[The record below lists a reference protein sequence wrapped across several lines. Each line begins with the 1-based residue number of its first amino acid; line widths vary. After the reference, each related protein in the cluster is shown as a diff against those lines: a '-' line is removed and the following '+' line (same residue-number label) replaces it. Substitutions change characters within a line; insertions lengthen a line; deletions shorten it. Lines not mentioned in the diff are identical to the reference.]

1 MEEKIERL
9 AGRVAH
15 DFGLLASG
23 QATEPSGDE
32 VLEIANL
39 VNELAHELEGLDSQ
53 LSPEPAD
60 TGELATLPVDERKTA
75 LVVDGEPEDRK
86 PVAATLERERWTVLQ
101 AADGDEALR
110 ICDEFPG
117 PIILMLTNVILPDM
131 SGRELAERAAL
142 LRPGMN
148 VIYMSGY
155 TDDEVMFYGILGPG
169 VATLSKPV
177 AEDALRERVAQA
189 LEAALV

>member
-1 MEEKIERL
+1 MEEKLERL

-23 QATEPSGDE
+23 QAPEPSGDE

-39 VNELAHELEGLDSQ
+39 VNELAHELEGIQ
-53 LSPEPAD
+53 PQISPEPRD
-60 TGELATLPVDERKTA
+60 TGELAPLPMDERRTA
-75 LVVDGEPEDRK
+75 LIVDGEPEDRK
-86 PVAATLERERWTVLQ
+86 PVAGMFQSGQWTVIE
-101 AADGDEALR
+101 AASGEEALR
-110 ICDEFPG
+110 ICGEFPG
-117 PIILMLTNVILPDM
+117 PVILMLTNVILPDM

-142 LRPGMN
+142 LRPEMN

-155 TDDEVMFYGILGPG
+155 TDDEIMFYGILGPG

-177 AEDALRERVAQA
+177 TEEALRERVAQA